1 MQTTMSTV
9 NKVRVNARKRDS
21 ARNKVMMRS
30 AFVSDYSTFLKPTNK
45 TLILSDVD
53 GTLTRGSLVLDHAT
67 MLHNEGVID
76 LGDLPRL
83 WESNPKDEAVISTL
97 AEAYRHA
104 IAGRKASE
112 LRVKEFITGLV
123 NDPTRLYSSIERL
136 TAHHAAGHEVL
147 LISGSPTYLL
157 RPFAKHFGFQSIGSL
172 YHTTR
177 SREFTGRITPMF
189 GAPEK
194 RVAVSKIDLSAY
206 KTVIGYGDTASDAP
220 LLAVANYSVLVAP
233 NERTLKNL
241 EGLEISEIMHS

>member
-1 MQTTMSTV
+1 MKTTMNVMKDTARAPRRPQAHG
-9 NKVRVNARKRDS
+9 KTRVPGALMN
-21 ARNKVMMRS
+21 
-30 AFVSDYSTFLKPTNK
+30 DYSNYLKPANK
-45 TLILSDVD
+45 TIILSDVD

-67 MLHNEGVID
+67 MLHNEGIID
-76 LGDLPRL
+76 LGDLPRR
-83 WESNPKDEAVISTL
+83 WAENPKDETIISAL
-97 AEAYRHA
+97 AEAYRYA
-104 IAGRKASE
+104 IAGRKASD
-112 LRVKEFITGLV
+112 LRVKEFIASVV
-123 NDPTRLYSSIERL
+123 NDPARLYSSVERL
-136 TAHHAAGHEVL
+136 KSHRAAGHEVV

-189 GAPEK
+189 GASEK
-194 RVAVSKIDLSAY
+194 TIAVSKIDLSNY

-241 EGLEISEIMHS
+241 EGMQISEIMLA